1 MIAYINHNRHRDGV
15 EPICRLLPIAPST
28 YHDATR
34 RPSSARAL
42 RDRQLKVEITRVH
55 AEHFGVYGAGKVW
68 RQPVRPL
75 AAGRCRVDAQ
85 SVQDPSCESFVGAD
99 GAMGSRL
106 VDTSCE
112 EQHGY
117 MTTTEAACFVRHPDY
132 ELLQARYVHHR
143 FGLHAHD
150 SFVLAVVE
158 DGAEGLRVGDTRLV
172 AYPGDVVL
180 FGPGEAHD
188 GWAHDG
194 RGFSY
199 RAVYPSRDLVA
210 RAVGLP
216 PAGAASSYFRD
227 NVITDPQ
234 LADGLR
240 RAHGWLSG
248 GGDALDSQAAL
259 APVLELLFD
268 RYGASDLDRRQVV
281 AETAAVARDLID
293 SRVVEPV
300 RLQELARACD
310 ATPLRVLR
318 AFRAAYGLPPHRY
331 QLQRRV
337 QLAQGRLRAG
347 ADLAALAAELG
358 FADQS
363 HLTRMFKSVV
373 GVSPGAYQRA
383 AAARR

>member
-1 MIAYINHNRHRDGV
+1 VG
-15 EPICRLLPIAPST
+15 
-28 YHDATR
+28 
-34 RPSSARAL
+34 
-42 RDRQLKVEITRVH
+42 DR
-55 AEHFGVYGAGKVW
+55 GAI
-68 RQPVRPL
+68 
-75 AAGRCRVDAQ
+75 
-85 SVQDPSCESFVGAD
+85 
-99 GAMGSRL
+99 GSRL
-106 VDTSCE
+106 VDRSDV
-112 EQHGY
+112 EQHGC
-117 MTTTEAACFVRHPDY
+117 MTMTEAARFVRRPDY

-150 SFVLAVVE
+150 CFVLAVVE
-158 DGAEGLRVGDTRLV
+158 DGAEGLRVGGARRV

-180 FGPGEAHD
+180 FSPGEVHD
-188 GWAHDG
+188 GWAQDG

-216 PAGAASSYFRD
+216 PAAPGVPCFRD

-248 GGDALDSQAAL
+248 GGDALDGQVAL
-259 APVLELLFD
+259 APILELLFD
-268 RYGASDLDRRQVV
+268 RYGTNGLDRRRVV
-281 AETAAVARDLID
+281 AGTAAMVRDLID

-300 RLQELARACD
+300 RLRELARACD
-310 ATPLRVLR
+310 ETPLRVLR

-337 QLAQGRLRAG
+337 QIALRRLRAG
-347 ADLAALAAELG
+347 AELAALAADLG

-363 HLTRMFKSVV
+363 HFTRVFKSVV

-383 AAARR
+383 AVSS

>member
-1 MIAYINHNRHRDGV
+1 
-15 EPICRLLPIAPST
+15 
-28 YHDATR
+28 
-34 RPSSARAL
+34 
-42 RDRQLKVEITRVH
+42 
-55 AEHFGVYGAGKVW
+55 
-68 RQPVRPL
+68 
-75 AAGRCRVDAQ
+75 
-85 SVQDPSCESFVGAD
+85 
-99 GAMGSRL
+99 MGGRL
-106 VDTSCE
+106 VDTCCE
-112 EQHGY
+112 EQHGS
-117 MTTTEAACFVRHPDY
+117 MTTTEAARFVRRPDY

-188 GWAHDG
+188 GWARDG

-216 PAGAASSYFRD
+216 PAGPAGSYFRD

-268 RYGASDLDRRQVV
+268 RYGARDLDRRRVV

-293 SRVVEPV
+293 ARVVEPV
-300 RLQELARACD
+300 RLEELARACGE
-310 ATPLRVLR
+310 TPLRVLR

-347 ADLAALAAELG
+347 ADLAALGAELG

-363 HLTRMFKSVV
+363 HFTRVFKSVV

-383 AAARR
+383 AAARS

>member
-1 MIAYINHNRHRDGV
+1 M
-15 EPICRLLPIAPST
+15 P
-28 YHDATR
+28 
-34 RPSSARAL
+34 
-42 RDRQLKVEITRVH
+42 RV
-55 AEHFGVYGAGKVW
+55 
-68 RQPVRPL
+68 
-75 AAGRCRVDAQ
+75 
-85 SVQDPSCESFVGAD
+85 
-99 GAMGSRL
+99 
-106 VDTSCE
+106 
-112 EQHGY
+112 EQHDR
-117 MTTTEAACFVRHPDY
+117 MTTTEAARLVRRPDY

-143 FGLHAHD
+143 FGLHTHD

-158 DGAEGLRVGDTRLV
+158 DGAEGLRVGDARLV

-180 FGPGEAHD
+180 FSPGEAHD

-194 RGFSY
+194 HGFSY

-216 PAGAASSYFRD
+216 PATPGVPYFKD

-240 RAHGWLSG
+240 RVHGWLAG
-248 GGDALDSQAAL
+248 GGDALDGQAAL
-259 APVLELLFD
+259 TPVLELLFD
-268 RYGASDLDRRQVV
+268 RYGASGPDRRRRV
-281 AETAAVARDLID
+281 AGAAAMARDLID

-300 RLQELARACD
+300 CLLDLARACGEP
-310 ATPLRVLR
+310 PLRVLR

-363 HLTRMFKSVV
+363 HFTRVFKSVV
-373 GVSPGAYQRA
+373 GVPPGAYQRA
-383 AAARR
+383 AVSS

>member
-1 MIAYINHNRHRDGV
+1 
-15 EPICRLLPIAPST
+15 
-28 YHDATR
+28 
-34 RPSSARAL
+34 
-42 RDRQLKVEITRVH
+42 
-55 AEHFGVYGAGKVW
+55 
-68 RQPVRPL
+68 
-75 AAGRCRVDAQ
+75 
-85 SVQDPSCESFVGAD
+85 
-99 GAMGSRL
+99 
-106 VDTSCE
+106 
-112 EQHGY
+112 
-117 MTTTEAACFVRHPDY
+117 MTTTEAVRLVRRPEY

-143 FGLHAHD
+143 FGLHSHD

-158 DGAEGLRVGDTRLV
+158 DGAEGLRVGDARLV

-180 FGPGEAHD
+180 FSPGEVHD
-188 GWAHDG
+188 GWARDG

-216 PAGAASSYFRD
+216 PAAPGVPPFRD
-227 NVITDPQ
+227 NVVTDPQ

-240 RAHGWLSG
+240 RAHGRLAG
-248 GGDALDSQAAL
+248 ARDALDGQAAL

-268 RYGASDLDRRQVV
+268 RYGANGPDRRRVV
-281 AETAAVARDLID
+281 AGTAAVARDLID
-293 SRVVEPV
+293 ARVVEPV
-300 RLQELARACD
+300 RLLDLARACD
-310 ATPLRVLR
+310 EPPLRVLR

-363 HLTRMFKSVV
+363 HFTRAFKSVV
-373 GVSPGAYQRA
+373 GVPPGAYQRA
-383 AAARR
+383 AASS